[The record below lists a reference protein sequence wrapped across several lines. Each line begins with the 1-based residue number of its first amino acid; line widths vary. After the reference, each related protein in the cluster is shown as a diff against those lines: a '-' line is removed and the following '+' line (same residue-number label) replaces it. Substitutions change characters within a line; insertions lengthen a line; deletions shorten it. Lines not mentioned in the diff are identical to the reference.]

1 MCDYGRLNYKY
12 LEADGRLLEPQLRS
26 ENRLVPADWPTA
38 IGQAA
43 LHLKQFAASEIAIV
57 ASGRMTNEELWLT
70 AQLVRSLGVKFIDIV
85 PRRGRGDKILFSKD
99 RNPNTNGARLILG
112 SRSAPG
118 AKLMA
123 IAHAVRSGEVKA
135 LVILKEN
142 AMHLGLSLEELA
154 RLSALI
160 VMNNLHNAATEQASV
175 VLPACGFAEKR
186 GSMINGKGRLQRL
199 NRATRPPG
207 NARDDWEILR
217 DLLQAIGG
225 GDSLH
230 SIEDVFRRMSETVPQ
245 FAGFSLSKIG
255 DLGVHILEIE
265 ELPPTYP
272 SDEEAIE
279 QAIAVQAA
287 RRGVR
292 HQLDQAQ
299 AHPGLSAIRQGE
311 PEAAPRR

>member
-1 MCDYGRLNYKY
+1 
-12 LEADGRLLEPQLRS
+12 
-26 ENRLVPADWPTA
+26 
-38 IGQAA
+38 
-43 LHLKQFAASEIAIV
+43 
-57 ASGRMTNEELWLT
+57 
-70 AQLVRSLGVKFIDIV
+70 VKWIDIV
-85 PRRGRGDKILFSKD
+85 PRRGKKDDILLSKD

-112 SRSAPG
+112 SSSAPG

-123 IAHAVRSGEVKA
+123 ISGAVRSGGIKA

-142 AMHLGLSLEELA
+142 AMHLGLSVEELA
-154 RLSALI
+154 RLPVFI
-160 VMNNLHNAATEQASV
+160 VMNNLKNAATEKASV

-186 GSMINGKGRLQRL
+186 GSMVNGKGRLQRL

-230 SIEDVFRRMSETVPQ
+230 SIEDVFRRISETVPQ
-245 FAGFSLSKIG
+245 FAGLSLSKIG
-255 DLGVHILEIE
+255 DLGVRILEME
-265 ELPPTYP
+265 ELPPTHP

-287 RRGVR
+287 RRAVGQQF
-292 HQLDQAQ
+292 HQTRTQLGA
-299 AHPGLSAIRQGE
+299 LSIE

>member
-1 MCDYGRLNYKY
+1 
-12 LEADGRLLEPQLRS
+12 
-26 ENRLVPADWPTA
+26 
-38 IGQAA
+38 
-43 LHLKQFAASEIAIV
+43 
-57 ASGRMTNEELWLT
+57 
-70 AQLVRSLGVKFIDIV
+70 
-85 PRRGRGDKILFSKD
+85 
-99 RNPNTNGARLILG
+99 
-112 SRSAPG
+112 
-118 AKLMA
+118 MA
-123 IAHAVRSGEVKA
+123 IADAVRSGEIKA

-142 AMHLGLSLEELA
+142 AMHLALSVEELA
-154 RLSALI
+154 RLPALI
-160 VMNNLHNAATEQASV
+160 VMNNLHNAATEKASV

-186 GSMINGKGRLQRL
+186 GSMVNGKGRLQRL

-245 FAGFSLSKIG
+245 FAGLSLSKIG
-255 DLGVHILEIE
+255 DLGVHVLEIE
-265 ELPPTYP
+265 ELPSTHP

-292 HQLDQAQ
+292 HDLDHGQ
-299 AHPGLSAIRQGE
+299 AHPSTSLNREVE
-311 PEAAPRR
+311 PQVTPRS